1 MSQGKSEHWQQALKN
16 RIPVENHFISGDLEA
31 QTKTFIVTSISAA
44 ATRHRRFP
52 RPIFYLGPCPARL
65 NDRLSP
71 RVVCSTSCA
80 PPDFINLRSRTL
92 L

>member
-1 MSQGKSEHWQQALKN
+1 MSQGRIEHWQQALKN

-52 RPIFYLGPCPARL
+52 RPIFTLDPAQPDQTIDYRQGSFAAPAARCL
-65 NDRLSP
+65 
-71 RVVCSTSCA
+71 TSS
-80 PPDFINLRSRTL
+80 I
-92 L
+92 